1 MKALKYLNDITK
13 SVLVPALMIGII
25 IFLFA
30 RHIGE
35 HTTNISIDSDT
46 KNIKVYVNGSKAYSM
61 EDNDV
66 NAIDGE
72 SGMVIKKLNDN
83 ASVIIQFRTPSSNK
97 ILTEISS
104 SDSETLNK

>member
-25 IFLFA
+25 ILLFA

-35 HTTNISIDSDT
+35 HATNISIDSDT
-46 KNIKVYVNGSKAYSM
+46 KNIRVYVNGSKAYSM
-61 EDNDV
+61 EDNGV
-66 NAIDGE
+66 NVIDGE
-72 SGMVIKKLNDN
+72 SGMIVKELNDN
-83 ASVIIQFRTPSSNK
+83 TSVIIQLRTPSSSK
-97 ILTEISS
+97 AIAEISS